1 MWTVTPAWIGSVA
14 GRRGG
19 TIEGGVVSEEI
30 RSVRVLYMEDDAG
43 LARLLQRR
51 LQRQGYSVDIAGNGD
66 DGLVKLEQ
74 NNYDVVLVDY
84 SMPSCDGID
93 VLRFIAERKTSP
105 PVIMITGKGNEK
117 VAVEA
122 LQLGAS
128 DYIVK
133 DVEMGYLEFLPIVIE
148 QVLQKQQLLRERE
161 EMLKT
166 IQESEERYRKLTVH
180 LEQIIRERTAEL
192 EASNRELESFCYS
205 VSHDLHAPLRAISG
219 YSKVLLEDCRDR
231 LDDADRESLARI
243 GTAAVRMGE
252 LIDSLLDLS
261 RVATCELQREPV
273 DLSAIAREAAQELRE
288 RDPGHAAAIRIADG
302 IRADGDPRL
311 LRVLIVNLMENAWK
325 FSRNIHSPIIE
336 FGTSIMDGETVYH
349 VRDNGVGF
357 DMAHAGKLFGMFQR
371 LHPCDEFTGTGIGLA
386 TVQRIVQRHK
396 GRIWARGEVGR
407 GATFYFTLR
416 TGANPYLDHSPRD
429 LRSIGER

>member
-1 MWTVTPAWIGSVA
+1 M
-14 GRRGG
+14 
-19 TIEGGVVSEEI
+19 SEEGS
-30 RSVRVLYMEDDAG
+30 SVRILYMEDDAG

-51 LQRQGYSVDIAGNGD
+51 LQRHGYSVDIAGNGD
-66 DGLVKLEQ
+66 DGLARLER
-74 NNYDVVLVDY
+74 NTYDVVLVDY

-93 VLRFIAERKTSP
+93 VLRFTAERKTSP

-133 DVEMGYLEFLPIVIE
+133 DVEMGYLELLPVVID
-148 QVLQKQQLLRERE
+148 QVLRNQQLLRERE

-166 IQESEERYRKLTVH
+166 IRESEERYRKLTVH
-180 LEQIIRERTAEL
+180 LEQMIRERTAEL
-192 EASNRELESFCYS
+192 EASNRELEVFCYS

-219 YSKVLLEDCRDR
+219 YSKVLQEDCRDR
-231 LDDADRESLARI
+231 LDDAGRASLAKI
-243 GTAAVRMGE
+243 GTAAVRMGD

-261 RVATCELQREPV
+261 RVATCDLRREPV
-273 DLSAIAREAAQELRE
+273 DLSALAREAAQELQG
-288 RDPGHAAAIRIADG
+288 RDQGHAVTIRIADG

-311 LRVLIVNLMENAWK
+311 LRVLIENLMGNAWK
-325 FSRNIHSPIIE
+325 FSRSLPSPAIE
-336 FGTSIMDGETVYH
+336 FGTSILDSETVYH

-396 GRIWARGEVGR
+396 GKIWAESEVGR
-407 GATFYFTLR
+407 GASFYFTLLPGVNPHQNHSSRDVR
-416 TGANPYLDHSPRD
+416 T
-429 LRSIGER
+429 IGEQ

>member
-1 MWTVTPAWIGSVA
+1 M
-14 GRRGG
+14 
-19 TIEGGVVSEEI
+19 SEEG
-30 RSVRVLYMEDDAG
+30 RSVRILYMEDDAG

-51 LQRQGYSVDIAGNGD
+51 LQRHGYSVDIAGNGD
-66 DGLVKLEQ
+66 DGLARLEQ
-74 NNYDVVLVDY
+74 NTYDVLLVDY

-93 VLRFIAERKTSP
+93 VLRFTAERKTSP

-133 DVEMGYLEFLPIVIE
+133 DVEMGYLELIPIVID
-148 QVLQKQQLLRERE
+148 QVLQKQQLLRERD
-161 EMLKT
+161 EMVET
-166 IQESEERYRKLTVH
+166 IRESEERYRKLTVH
-180 LEQIIRERTAEL
+180 LERIIRERTAEL

-219 YSKVLLEDCRDR
+219 YSKVLLEDSRDR
-231 LDDADRESLARI
+231 LDNAGRASLAKI

-261 RVATCELQREPV
+261 RVATRDLRREPV
-273 DLSAIAREAAQELRE
+273 DLSAFARETAQELQE
-288 RDPGHAAAIRIADG
+288 RDQGHAAVVRIADG
-302 IRADGDPRL
+302 IKADGDPRL
-311 LRVLIVNLMENAWK
+311 LRVLIENLMGNAWK
-325 FSRNIHSPIIE
+325 FSRSLPSPVIE
-336 FGTSIMDGETVYH
+336 FGTSILDGETVYH

-396 GRIWARGEVGR
+396 GRIWAESKVGG
-407 GATFYFTLR
+407 GATFSFTLAP
-416 TGANPYLDHSPRD
+416 GASPHQDH
-429 LRSIGER
+429 RSQDVQPIGVQ